1 MINSIVQ
8 IVFAAIALVLGA
20 AFEELLP
27 KFFGVGVPILLTAV
41 LFMSARRTGSF
52 ALVFAVAAGVLED
65 SLSFLPP
72 MTSVSAFLTAAFLTR
87 RLGWAWPF
95 LVLVYPCYQIWLS
108 VWVVGIGGEI
118 FERVLLSCPIGLTTA
133 FVIEMALDW
142 LCRKAAVDERG

>member
-8 IVFAAIALVLGA
+8 IVFAVMALVLGA

-27 KFFGVGVPILLTAV
+27 KFFGVGVPILLTVV
-41 LFMSARRTGSF
+41 LFISVRRTGSF

-65 SLSFLPP
+65 SLSLLPP
-72 MTSVSAFLTAAFLTR
+72 MTSVSAFLTAAILVR
-87 RLGWAWPF
+87 RLGWSWPF
-95 LVLVYPCYQIWLS
+95 LALMYPCYQVWLS

-118 FERVLLSCPIGLTTA
+118 FERVLFSCPIGLTTA
-133 FVIEMALDW
+133 FVVEMALDW